1 MLEITQKN
9 FTTYVLHQF
18 FNGSVLVGQV
28 VVCPYKKR
36 DSVLTKLCCSLPE
49 STKNEA
55 KTFTETS
62 FRLLENLSS
71 YQLTIAHTSSQ
82 DLGVFSFLNF
92 TNPKFSKDLQ

>member
-36 DSVLTKLCCSLPE
+36 DFVITHVDLASNCF
-49 STKNEA
+49 NQA
-55 KTFTETS
+55 
-62 FRLLENLSS
+62 LL
-71 YQLTIAHTSSQ
+71 QLAREYKKR
-82 DLGVFSFLNF
+82 G
-92 TNPKFSKDLQ
+92 KDLYGDQFPFVRKP